1 MRVRISAWPRVV
13 GGAAMVAAL
22 SIAAVAQPPTDH
34 TVHHQDEPKSAPPA
48 AAPKPVP
55 APGPGTANTGAAG
68 MEHMM
73 AVEKRQLFPSL
84 IAMPPASDT
93 ERQRMAAEAHARM
106 SRGLPLIVGAGD
118 EAMRHF
124 STRDYEGLRAA
135 ASRAREGIDLLD
147 SGLSTHLAL
156 AAGRDGPAIALD
168 WFKSQMALSPPQG
181 NSDGRTGNISPGH
194 LTAMLLLTLLAGG
207 LLALQV
213 ARHRRLRAIL
223 AVERPSRSAAPPPAA
238 RLIVAPPP
246 ELPNR
251 QPPANDVVPSRE
263 MPAPKAWSGQLR
275 VAQIIRETPSIKTF
289 RLIDP
294 SGTVLPFDYLPG
306 QFMQVEIA
314 AEGGPLRRAYTLAS
328 SPTRKAYAELTIKR
342 EAKGQVSQHL
352 HDHVAVGDALKV
364 SAPYGHFTFTGMDDD
379 AIVLIGGGVGVTP
392 LMSVVRYLTDLAWPG
407 QIYFIYAARSTEE
420 FAFRAELEY
429 LQQRHRN
436 LQVLATMLRSE
447 GTTWMGPQGQITREL
462 LLAAVPELSR
472 RRVHLCGPP
481 PMMTTVK
488 ALLLELGVAADRIH
502 TESFGPPSRP
512 ADVLPPAPP
521 AAATAARIATT
532 LPAGPPAAAPART
545 PQIAAASVVFA
556 RSGKSAPLPDGMT
569 VLEAAE
575 AVGVDIPWS
584 CRIGISGTCRV
595 RLLEGEVSMDVQD
608 GLTPSDKAAGYILAC
623 QAKTKGGNLVVEA

>member
-1 MRVRISAWPRVV
+1 MRVRMDAWSRVA
-13 GGAAMVAAL
+13 GSAAMIAAL
-22 SIAAVAQPPTDH
+22 SIAALAQTPADH
-34 TVHHQDEPKSAPPA
+34 TVHHPNEPKSAPPA
-48 AAPKPVP
+48 TAPKSAPV
-55 APGPGTANTGAAG
+55 PGTATMGASG
-68 MEHMM
+68 MEHMT

-84 IAMPPASDT
+84 IAMPPASDA
-93 ERQRMAAEAHARM
+93 ERQRLAAEAHARM
-106 SRGLPLIVGAGD
+106 SRGLPLLDGAGD
-118 EAMRHF
+118 EAMRYF

-135 ASRAREGIDLLD
+135 AARAREGLDLLD
-147 SGLSTHLAL
+147 SGVSTHLAL
-156 AAGRDGPAIALD
+156 AAGRDGSAIALD

-181 NSDGRTGNISPGH
+181 NAGDLTRSVSPGH
-194 LTAMLLLTLLAGG
+194 LTAMLVLTLLTGG

-223 AVERPSRSAAPPPAA
+223 AAGQPTTSTPAPPAA
-238 RLIVAPPP
+238 RLTVVPPAQR
-246 ELPNR
+246 PNR
-251 QPPANDVVPSRE
+251 QLPADDVVPSRE
-263 MPAPKAWSGQLR
+263 VPAPRAWSGELKI
-275 VAQIIRETPSIKTF
+275 AQIIRETPSIKTF
-289 RLIDP
+289 RLVDP

-306 QFMQVEIA
+306 QFMQVEIEA

-364 SAPYGHFTFTGMDDD
+364 SAPYGHFTFTGMDED

-407 QIYFIYAARSTEE
+407 QIFFVYAARSTEE

-462 LLAAVPELSR
+462 LLAAVPELAR

-481 PMMTTVK
+481 PMMATVK
-488 ALLLELGVAADRIH
+488 ELLLELGVAADRIH

-512 ADVLPPAPP
+512 ADVLPPSPP
-521 AAATAARIATT
+521 APVTAARIATT
-532 LPAGPPAAAPART
+532 LPAAAPEAPARA
-545 PQIAAASVVFA
+545 PPIAAASVVFA
-556 RSGKSAPLPDGMT
+556 RSGKSAPLLDGMT

-584 CRIGISGTCRV
+584 CRIGISGTCKV
-595 RLLEGEVSMDVQD
+595 RLLEGEVSMEVQD
-608 GLTPSDKAAGYILAC
+608 GLAPSDKAAGYILAC